1 MKAHGINAA
10 SITYDSREILSNFSD
25 AYKIEYPMLS
35 DVGSKVI
42 RAFGIF
48 NTNIPEDHQMMY
60 GIPWPGDYLIASD
73 GTVRDKMFMRSYEHR
88 ASASE
93 VVLRHFD
100 DAGANSVEITAGVLN
115 AKVSLSTASCFPGQE
130 LGLALEVHLEP
141 GWHIYGKPL
150 PSNYQPVDLVLES
163 PFISEQ
169 SLELPAPQPLL
180 LPALGETLPVYGGA
194 FKAHGKVAIKWSPP
208 MPAPFLLPL
217 GEMIKP
223 GLYQLDGTLKFQ
235 ACSDDVCEMPQAIK
249 FMLPLTIEARVPS
262 APKKPE

>member
-1 MKAHGINAA
+1 LKAHGINAA
-10 SITYDSREILSNFSD
+10 SITYDSREILSNFAD
-25 AYKIEYPMLS
+25 VYKIEYPMLS

-48 NTNIPEDHQMMY
+48 NTNIPEDHKMLY
-60 GIPWPGDYLIASD
+60 GIPWPGEFLITPD
-73 GTVRDKMFMRSYEHR
+73 GTVRDKMFLRSYEHR

-100 DAGANSVEITAGVLN
+100 DAGANSVEIKTGVLN

-130 LGLALEVHLEP
+130 LGLALELHLEP

-150 PSNYQPVDLVLES
+150 PSNYQAIDLLLDS
-163 PFISEQ
+163 PLIGEQ

-180 LPALGETLPVYGGA
+180 LPALGQTLPVYGGEL
-194 FKAHGKVAIKWSPP
+194 KAYGKVGIKWSPP
-208 MPAPFLLPL
+208 MPAPFLKPL

-223 GLYQLDGTLKFQ
+223 GPYEIAGTLRFQ
-235 ACSDDVCEMPQAIK
+235 ACNDTVCEPPEAIK
-249 FMLPLTIEARVPS
+249 FTLPLTIEARIPA
-262 APKKPE
+262 APKKPN